1 MPINEIIVSA
11 GQTSSGLSEYKFHNE
26 VVLSGGTAESNQVG
40 FDGDVFVSSG
50 GVTISDVVFSGGTE
64 VLSAGAEAFGPLISA
79 GGVVA
84 GGGAV
89 FGGADYGLLSGVTI
103 EPGAHLPLP
112 TLIESGGSASAVTV
126 DDGGALEL
134 NSGGLANHTV
144 VLNGYFDL
152 LSGSQEAYAVVSGP
166 NARMEVGGGSTAFAD
181 EVVGGTMVID
191 AGALQQGTIS
201 APVQDPFVSS
211 GGVISNFD
219 YIEGAQV
226 AAGGVLIDE
235 GDPLVEFGYLPAD
248 MDSLVYAGGVVLVSG
263 ASTGATVYSGG
274 VISVVSPL
282 ANVFGAEVQSGGVI
296 QVNPFTFTGSPGAHG
311 PVQSN
316 TFDSGAVLSCSE
328 IDFRSNYTD
337 VGQLYGHDYLLGDNT
352 FSGGSINVGSAIVE
366 ADVLLSLDGSV
377 VGGATASSHS
387 LVFVED
393 GAVVSAATV
402 LRGAQLLIE
411 GANSLVGKADVRHG
425 GVIRFV
431 DGQGSVDD
439 ATVASGGIILGKARV
454 FVDLGGDLQG
464 VETVYGVVRSVTLG
478 GFSSATM
485 TVESGGVA
493 SGVVMGQ
500 ASGSL
505 VQVVSGG
512 SAVPT
517 FVSADDV
524 LTVASGST
532 VSGTRVYSK
541 GARAYIS
548 GLALNTVVAAD
559 GADLVVSGSANGV
572 RVGYGGIFED
582 DGAATG
588 VQISKG
594 GSLILDSAQAATDV
608 TVAAGASV
616 EIDSGSIVYSA
627 GQQLFAGTL
636 KGNGN
641 LVKDGSGVLV
651 MQAATTG
658 FTGDI
663 VLSAGDVALGREGE
677 ASQATITYETS
688 NVGATLRIWA
698 VDRPISG
705 SIFAPTLNNFDSK
718 FDHVDLVG
726 LAFVS
731 GAKATVSKGV
741 LTVTDGAYSA
751 AFALSGAVASRYN
764 VVGDGAG
771 GTLIQAAAAAPAVL
785 AASDTHAAVRFTQAI
800 ASLESGGAT
809 EFGGEHSVGRAFC
822 GPTLVDAGH
831 GRRAWP
837 G

>member
-79 GGVVA
+79 GGVVE

-166 NARMEVGGGSTAFAD
+166 NARMEVRGGSTAFAD
-181 EVVGGTMVID
+181 QVIGGTMVID

-274 VISVVSPL
+274 VISMASPS
-282 ANVFGAEVQSGGVI
+282 AVVFGAEVQSGGVI
-296 QVNPFTFTGSPGAHG
+296 KVDPFTFTGNPGSNG
-311 PVQSN
+311 PLQSN
-316 TFDSGAVLSCSE
+316 TFDEGAVLSCVE
-328 IDFRSNYTD
+328 IDFRASYTEVD
-337 VGQLYGHDYLLGDNT
+337 LLFGGHDFLLGDNI
-352 FSGGSINVGSAIVE
+352 FSGGISSGASIDIGSATIE
-366 ADVLLSLDGSV
+366 AGTKVHL
-377 VGGATASSHS
+377 GGI
-387 LVFVED
+387 
-393 GAVVSAATV
+393 VSAATV
-402 LRGAQLLIE
+402 LSGSQLILGNFSAVVSAVSVLNGGQILIE
-411 GANSLVGKADVRHG
+411 GGVTPVISQATVSSGGEIRVVDPTGVGYIEGATVLFGGIITGDCRLEGVTTVYGVVSSGTVGPGTMQIESGGLAKGIALGEGNGSLM
-425 GVIRFV
+425 
-431 DGQGSVDD
+431 
-439 ATVASGGIILGKARV
+439 TVASGGTAV
-454 FVDLGGDLQG
+454 A
-464 VETVYGVVRSVTLG
+464 TVVNDEDR
-478 GFSSATM
+478 
-485 TVESGGVA
+485 
-493 SGVVMGQ
+493 
-500 ASGSL
+500 
-505 VQVVSGG
+505 
-512 SAVPT
+512 
-517 FVSADDV
+517 
-524 LTVASGST
+524 LTVATGGL
-532 VSGTRVYSK
+532 VSGTRIESENAKADIYGSAVKTS
-541 GARAYIS
+541 
-548 GLALNTVVAAD
+548 VWAD